1 MSHKKSNYQQI
12 IFQVQAGCQQAQA
25 CYMQKYQNFVVE
37 AGRQSWPGDAYG
49 ENHKLAT
56 RPDDMRADQWIYNI
70 IKVCNFT
77 WLKTVDYNNI

>member
-37 AGRQSWPGDAYG
+37 AGRQCWPGDAYG

-77 WLKTVDYNNI
+77 